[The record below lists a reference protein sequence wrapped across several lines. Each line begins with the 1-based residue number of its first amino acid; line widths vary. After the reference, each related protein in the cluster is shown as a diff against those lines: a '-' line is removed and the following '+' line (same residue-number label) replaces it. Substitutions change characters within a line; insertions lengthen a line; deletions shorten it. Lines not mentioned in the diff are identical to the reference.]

1 MITGE
6 WGDIRIFAV
15 QGKMSKWISGEDFMT
30 YMYGKFVPNAK
41 ANSREPFGHFS
52 LDGEYP
58 DITPFPG
65 YHFFK
70 KRLILQNILA
80 IDLHCL

>member
-41 ANSREPFGHFS
+41 ANSREPPVCHNS
-52 LDGEYP
+52 TS
-58 DITPFPG
+58 ITT
-65 YHFFK
+65 FK
-70 KRLILQNILA
+70 IIPKVSALNQ
-80 IDLHCL
+80 